1 MDAPADDGHEECPC
15 TLAPERDLVGLARP
29 DAGCAGWHDP
39 AVAIGRA
46 SRRRRQRP
54 ALDARCYPRIEA
66 MQRVVMGDLLLRLPL
81 RERGQPEIIPPRRLV
96 MVVQAKLLSPDQ
108 R

>member
-1 MDAPADDGHEECPC
+1 
-15 TLAPERDLVGLARP
+15 
-29 DAGCAGWHDP
+29 
-39 AVAIGRA
+39 
-46 SRRRRQRP
+46 
-54 ALDARCYPRIEA
+54 

-81 RERGQPEIIPPRRLV
+81 RERGQAEIIPPRRLV